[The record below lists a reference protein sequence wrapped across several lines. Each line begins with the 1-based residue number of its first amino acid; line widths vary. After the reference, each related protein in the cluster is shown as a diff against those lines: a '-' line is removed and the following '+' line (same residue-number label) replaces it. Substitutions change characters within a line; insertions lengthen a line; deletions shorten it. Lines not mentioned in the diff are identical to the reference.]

1 MRMTPSADFIK
12 DPRLYIQVYI
22 KQNNITVT
30 PSGSVFGPKGRNAK
44 EVYNT
49 LYIDYTK
56 DVQSYNSAEREKAA
70 NKRSMCREYSDRFMS
85 MVFQEYIS
93 LTQLNHRYELIQKLA
108 CEHENLAPVK
118 TFVQAVTGAA
128 APEDV
133 AVIAHWMWSVKMKMN
148 KRLPTYHIMPVF
160 FGPQEGG
167 KTNAIRKL
175 LSPIEE
181 YKLNISLDQ
190 MTDERN
196 YASMENNYVIFFDEM
211 ERADRVDIDSLKKQI
226 TLDYNDYRP
235 LHTNSIQRAR
245 QACSFIGATNRPLAE
260 QIVDS
265 TGMRR
270 FWQMNCLPVLDWEK
284 INNLNSLEM
293 WRGIDEN
300 KENGYLLGEHK
311 IVKARQAEL
320 TQKDEFD
327 LFIQEKEITIEGGDT
342 QEVDNKVLYADYKI
356 WAADNGYKGQ
366 NSNWFSIKMNGKG
379 IHNKVCR
386 LKGYKNVWTVS
397 SKYKASFNNGSESK
411 HLKAVK

>member
-1 MRMTPSADFIK
+1 MNPSADFIQ
-12 DPRLYIQVYI
+12 DPRLYVQIYI
-22 KQNNITVT
+22 KQNNVTIT
-30 PSGSVFGPKGRNAK
+30 PSGSVFSPKCINAK

-49 LYIDYTK
+49 LYIDYAK
-56 DVQSYNSAEREKAA
+56 DVQSYNAAEREKAA
-70 NKRSMCREYSDRFMS
+70 SKRNLCREQSDRFMS

-93 LTQLNHRYELIQKLA
+93 LVRAAHRERLIQSLV
-108 CEHENLAPVK
+108 CENENLSLVENFVK
-118 TFVQAVTGAA
+118 AVTGRA

-133 AVIAHWMWSVKMKMN
+133 AVIAHWMWSVKVKINN
-148 KRLPTYHIMPVF
+148 KLPTYHIMPVF

-175 LSPIEE
+175 LAPLEE

-196 YASMENNYVIFFDEM
+196 YASMATNYVIFFDEM

-235 LHTNSIQRAR
+235 LHTNSIQRAK
-245 QACSFIGATNRPLAE
+245 QSCSFIGATNRQLAE

-270 FWQMNCLPVLDWEK
+270 FWQVNCLPVLDWEK

-300 KENGYLLGEHK
+300 KENGYLLDQHK
-311 IVKARQAEL
+311 TIKARQAEL
-320 TQKDEFD
+320 IQNDEFD
-327 LFIQEKEITIEGGDT
+327 LFIQEKNLTIVDGES
-342 QEVDNKVLYADYKI
+342 QEVDNKILYADYKI

-366 NSNWFSIKMNGKG
+366 NSNWFTIRMKGKG
-379 IHNKVCR
+379 MHNKVCR
-386 LKGYKNVWTVS
+386 QKGYKNIWTVS
-397 SKYKASFNNGSESK
+397 SNYVSSFNNGPENK